1 MNNIRSLLLITF
13 LVSCGSPSGGNYGP
27 SYGSSSSSPVVI
39 ENVDPLDISIA
50 VFNPGIQTDKEEY
63 APGGVFPELRRAEA
77 MYMAV
82 KLRDQLS
89 SSQNFGAVRVTPDLT
104 SSSDLYVKVKIISSN
119 GLDVSL
125 EVSVI
130 DSTGKVWINKKR
142 YRYRVPLRIFEDPRN
157 RDKEDNLKVDTYEQ
171 IYLKISND
179 LASYLRRLKASNLE
193 DIHTVTSL
201 RFAQNF
207 SPQAFSDI
215 LKERQGRYTIIG
227 EPDLNDPMLARTRN
241 VQYRDQMFI
250 DSMQTHYDSFSS
262 EMKTNYSI
270 WQQEAYL
277 ESKAAEEAKKQARWS
292 AVGSALMAIATVA
305 AAADCDS
312 ANCVRNIGSVGGAA
326 AGALAG
332 QSAKKRQE
340 AKVHLSQLNEIGK
353 SLDQNLSPSV
363 IEMEDTTVT
372 LTGTANEQFNQWR
385 DILKRIYEAETMP
398 TKSIEIL
405 PIEKNKVLKPSSRE
419 GTKQEKITNTL
430 PLPVTEKNSLGT
442 VASAVSETKES
453 SEVQRDNEGERAP
466 LENVTVV
473 EAKPIRIVSPQ
484 YTESIRSQGLEGS
497 VIVKFDIDTNGRVIN
512 SFISRSSGHNEL
524 DLIALEA
531 IKQLRY
537 SPKLVGGIP
546 AITKGKKRKFT
557 FTLDD

>member
-1 MNNIRSLLLITF
+1 MNKLKSILLVTL
-13 LVSCGSPSGGNYGP
+13 LASCSSPSGGNYGP
-27 SYGSSSSSPVVI
+27 AYESSSSTPVVI
-39 ENVDPLDISIA
+39 ENVEPLDVSIA
-50 VFNPGIQTDKEEY
+50 VFNPGITSDKEEY
-63 APGGVFPELRRAEA
+63 GAGGVFPELRRAEA
-77 MYMAV
+77 MHMAV

-89 SSQNFGAVRVTPDLT
+89 SSQNFAAVRVTPDLT
-104 SSSDLYVKVKIISSN
+104 SSSDLYVKTKILSSN
-119 GLDVSL
+119 GLEISL
-125 EVSVI
+125 KVSVS
-130 DSTGKVWINKKR
+130 DSTGKVWINNKSYK
-142 YRYRVPLRIFEDPRN
+142 YRVPLRIFDDPRN
-157 RDKEDNLKVDTYEQ
+157 KDKEGNLKVDPYQQ
-171 IYLKISND
+171 IYFMISND
-179 LASYLRRLKASNLE
+179 LASYLKRVKTTSAENIR
-193 DIHTVTSL
+193 TVTSL

-207 SPQAFSDI
+207 SPEAFSDI
-215 LKERQGRYTIIG
+215 LGERQGRYTLTG
-227 EPDLNDPMLARTRN
+227 KPDFNDPMLERTRN

-277 ESKAAEEAKKQARWS
+277 ESKAAEEAKRKARWS
-292 AVGSALMAIATVA
+292 AVGSVLMAVATVA

-340 AKVHLSQLNEIGK
+340 AKIHLNQLNEIGK
-353 SLDQNLSPSV
+353 SLDQSLSPSV

-398 TKSIEIL
+398 TKSIEVLPKKKNEVLIPVNKQVSTQSSIESTL
-405 PIEKNKVLKPSSRE
+405 PKVISVPEAEESPVSEEDSKGESPIESVK
-419 GTKQEKITNTL
+419 
-430 PLPVTEKNSLGT
+430 
-442 VASAVSETKES
+442 
-453 SEVQRDNEGERAP
+453 
-466 LENVTVV
+466 VV
-473 EAKPIRIVSPQ
+473 EARPIRIVSPQ
-484 YTESIRSQGLEGS
+484 YTESLRSAGLEGS

-512 SFISRSSGHNEL
+512 SFILRSSGHDEL

-531 IKQLRY
+531 IQQLRY
-537 SPKLVGGIP
+537 NPKLVGGIP

-557 FTLDD
+557 FTLED